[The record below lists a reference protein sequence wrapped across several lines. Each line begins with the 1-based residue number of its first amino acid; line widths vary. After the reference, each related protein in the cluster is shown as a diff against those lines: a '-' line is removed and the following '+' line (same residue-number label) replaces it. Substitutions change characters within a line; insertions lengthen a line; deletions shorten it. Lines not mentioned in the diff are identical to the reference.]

1 MAEIGWTTQAAD
13 DLDSIA
19 GFIAGDS
26 EHYASLFV
34 MDVLDAVQRL
44 KDFPQS
50 GRMVPEA
57 QDPVIREI
65 LLGNYRIVY
74 RTNRELVE
82 ILMVYHGARLLD
94 PADLPQ

>member
-1 MAEIGWTTQAAD
+1 MAEIRWTAQAAD

-26 EHYASLFV
+26 VHYASLFV
-34 MDVLDAVQRL
+34 MDVLDAVLKL

-57 QDPVIREI
+57 QDPLIRELI
-65 LLGNYRIVY
+65 LGNYRIVY
-74 RTNRELVE
+74 RTNKELVE
-82 ILMVYHGARLLD
+82 ILTVYHGARLLD
-94 PADLPQ
+94 PADLQ